1 MDGSDIPAT
10 SDRTARPSELAKGVA
25 IVVALGVFGLLAYA
39 IQSTIGVLVAVLLGG
54 LSGVVLWW
62 ALRTSLPKHR
72 LDGVLDTL
80 LELGAIPSHD
90 QLAPTLSNGTATASY
105 MEAVRTIHDQTT
117 GRVVL
122 FTSPSPGQGATTV
135 ALNVAI
141 AATRLGRRVVLID
154 ADTTHHGLA
163 RFLSTGPVPGL
174 TELAAGACTLLEA
187 SRMLTIDDTRQIP
200 LIAPGAAH
208 GDPSLLGGIGIGD
221 AIDRI
226 SERADLVIIDAPPIG
241 WSDATPHL
249 AVHADGSILVVTPH
263 GDPRAASRAAEELAE
278 VGAPPLGFIVNRSGG
293 HAPAV
298 PPEDVAT
305 STSAPAPILTSD
317 ATERPAE
324 QAEPTT
330 EQSSS
335 SPTRRKVFTVA
346 NVVFVASTIIVL
358 VLLLTMADSHAL
370 VIAAVLSAT
379 AVGLAVW
386 WFLVVRAGRSGT
398 LKAGP
403 MALRALTGV
412 VVLLVGYGVFTAA
425 QLWGSWNSMDRQKYA
440 LAEARAVLMEP
451 IDTVTTTTTIP
462 DVQPVTNEPQP
473 PSSPLPSEPFVTM
486 LLIGSD
492 EDSGNGDVILYL
504 VLPTNGADPFMM
516 SFPRDLY
523 VSNPCTGGSTR
534 INILT
539 KGCDAKNINGGT
551 LLSVKVSDMTGID
564 VDHFA
569 EFDFAGFIDIIDAVG
584 GIEICLDHAVRDDK
598 AHLDLP
604 EGCTNA
610 SGAQA
615 LAWVRSRHTE
625 EFRDGGW
632 RTFPGRGDLMRN
644 QHQQEVV
651 LQLIKKLKTFS
662 SPQQLTEVV
671 SAIADTFILSDTL
684 SLTDAISLAWSA
696 RDIDVETI
704 NVLEIPVRLS
714 RSPSDQSILVET
726 VSPKDVIATHYGN
739 ALPMER
745 P

>member
-1 MDGSDIPAT
+1 MDGSDISAN
-10 SDRTARPSELAKGVA
+10 SDRKARPSELAMGVG

-39 IQSTIGVLVAVLLGG
+39 IQSTIGVLVAVLLGA
-54 LSGVVLWW
+54 LSGVVVWW
-62 ALRTSLPKHR
+62 ALSVTLPKHR
-72 LDGVLDTL
+72 LDGALDTL
-80 LELGAIPSHD
+80 LELGSIPSHD
-90 QLAPTLSNGTATASY
+90 QLAPTLSNGAATTSY
-105 MEAVRTIHDQTT
+105 MEAVRTIDDQTT

-154 ADTTHHGLA
+154 ADTSHHGLA

-174 TELAAGACTLLEA
+174 TELAAGTCTLLQA

-200 LIAPGAAH
+200 LIPAGAPN
-208 GDPSLLGGIGIGD
+208 GDASLLGAIGIGD

-226 SERADLVIIDAPPIG
+226 SERADLIIIDAPPIG
-241 WSDATPHL
+241 WSDVTPHL

-263 GDPRAASRAAEELAE
+263 ADPKTASRAAQDLTA
-278 VGAPPLGFIVNRSGG
+278 VGAPPLGFIVNRSHGR
-293 HAPAV
+293 APII
-298 PPEDVAT
+298 PPEGVPTAP
-305 STSAPAPILTSD
+305 STPDASDQPAAPEEP
-317 ATERPAE
+317 ATE
-324 QAEPTT
+324 EPTAP
-330 EQSSS
+330 
-335 SPTRRKVFTVA
+335 PTQRKVFTVA
-346 NVVFVASTIIVL
+346 NAVFVAAMIIVL
-358 VLLLTMADSHAL
+358 VVLLTMADSHAL

-379 AVGLAVW
+379 AIGLAAW
-386 WFLVVRAGRSGT
+386 WFLVVRAGRPGT

-403 MALRALTGV
+403 MALRAATGV
-412 VVLLVGYGVFTAA
+412 VLLLVGYGVFTAA
-425 QLWGSWNSMDRQKYA
+425 QLWGSWNSMDRQKFA
-440 LAEARAVLMEP
+440 LAEARAALMEP
-451 IDTVTTTTTIP
+451 IDSVTTTTTVP
-462 DVQPVTNEPQP
+462 DVQPVKNEPAP
-473 PSSPLPSEPFVTM
+473 PAAAPLANEPFVTM

-569 EFDFAGFIDIIDAVG
+569 EFDFEGFTDIIDAVG
-584 GIEICLDHAVRDDK
+584 GIEICLDHAVRDNK

-625 EFRDGGW
+625 EYRDGGW
-632 RTFPGRGDLMRN
+632 RALPGRGDLMRN
-644 QHQQEVV
+644 QHQQELV

-696 RDIDVETI
+696 RDIDVESI
-704 NVLEIPVRLS
+704 NLLEIPVRLS
-714 RSPSDQSILVET
+714 RSPSNQSILVET
-726 VSPKDVIATHYGN
+726 VSPKDVIANEYGN
-739 ALPMER
+739 TLPMER